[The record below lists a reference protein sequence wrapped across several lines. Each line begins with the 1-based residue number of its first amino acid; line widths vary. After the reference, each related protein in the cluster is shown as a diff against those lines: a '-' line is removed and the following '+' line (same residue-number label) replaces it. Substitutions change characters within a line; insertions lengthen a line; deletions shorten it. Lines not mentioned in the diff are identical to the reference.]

1 MEKYGDLTNLWRFHY
16 GKVKNK
22 NWKTIISQSR
32 SKAKYLNGS
41 RSGKILTLCFAPRF
55 APNPCILSFIIY
67 ATKFKIVQTSA
78 CGQEMTIVLSKSL
91 SFKVIFCRM
100 PGSVSCLKILRAI
113 ISTLRIPSVEA
124 AGNTNMFLTRFQ
136 RQLLKKTNQTTY
148 FQKMSS
154 QDEDNIC
161 AVYSPDPVSIIIAQ
175 GFYFLWE

>member
-1 MEKYGDLTNLWRFHY
+1 MAKYGDLTNLWRFHY

-41 RSGKILTLCFAPRF
+41 RSWKILTLCFAPRF

-100 PGSVSCLKILRAI
+100 PGSDSCLKILRAI
-113 ISTLRIPSVEA
+113 ISTLRIPSVQA
-124 AGNTNMFLTRFQ
+124 AGNTNNIMFLTRFQ
-136 RQLLKKTNQTTY
+136 RQLLKKNQPDY
-148 FQKMSS
+148 IFSK
-154 QDEDNIC
+154 
-161 AVYSPDPVSIIIAQ
+161 AVESGCGQ
-175 GFYFLWE
+175 HLCCL